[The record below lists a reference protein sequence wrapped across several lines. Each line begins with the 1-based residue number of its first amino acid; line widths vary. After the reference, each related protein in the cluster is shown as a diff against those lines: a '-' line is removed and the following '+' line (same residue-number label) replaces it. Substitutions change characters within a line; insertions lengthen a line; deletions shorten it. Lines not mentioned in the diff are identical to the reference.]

1 MRITCPYCGDRDSEE
16 FSIQGEV
23 AGPRPSAQSGDA
35 ADIAAFH
42 AYVHLRAN
50 DFGLTKEYWYHLNG
64 CRRLLVVSRDTRNH
78 AILDVTFAAA
88 KSGGK

>member
-1 MRITCPYCGDRDSEE
+1 MRISCPYCGDRDSEE

-50 DFGLTKEYWYHLNG
+50 DFGLTKEYWYHVNG

>member
-1 MRITCPYCGDRDSEE
+1 MRITCPYCGTRDSEE

-23 AGPRPSAQSGDA
+23 AGPRPSAPPADA
-35 ADIAAFH
+35 LDIEAFH

-50 DFGLTKEYWYHLNG
+50 DFGLTQEYWYHVNG

-78 AILDVTFAAA
+78 AILGVSFAS
-88 KSGGK
+88 KRGDK

>member
-1 MRITCPYCGDRDSEE
+1 MRITCPYCGTRDSEE

-23 AGPRPSAQSGDA
+23 ASPRPPVSPDSA

-50 DFGLTKEYWYHLNG
+50 DFGLTKEYWYHVNG

-78 AILDVTFAAA
+78 AILGVSFAAA
-88 KSGGK
+88 GEK

>member
-23 AGPRPSAQSGDA
+23 ASPRPAAESSSG

-42 AYVHLRAN
+42 AYLHLRAN
-50 DFGLTKEYWYHLNG
+50 DFGLTKEYWYHVNG
-64 CRRLLVVSRDTRNH
+64 CRRLLVVARDTRNH
-78 AILDVTFAAA
+78 AVLGVEFAA
-88 KSGGK
+88 GKRK